1 MHNTQDKNRQ
11 TNKEWEK
18 HTDLNTQGQ
27 MNGKS
32 KKGWKTDNDT
42 QWRVKHT
49 QKKKNISRRLNPAIS
64 FKAGLTP
71 LDLTWMKEGC
81 HSNSLFILI
90 SIYLDTISLYMY
102 TDNKEIFYSLTWPVL
117 KMLAYIF
124 NHRADSRFTLFSDT

>member
-32 KKGWKTDNDT
+32 KKGWKTDKRHAVESKT
-42 QWRVKHT
+42 YPKE
-49 QKKKNISRRLNPAIS
+49 KNISKRLNPAIS

-71 LDLTWMKEGC
+71 LDLT
-81 HSNSLFILI
+81 
-90 SIYLDTISLYMY
+90 
-102 TDNKEIFYSLTWPVL
+102 
-117 KMLAYIF
+117 
-124 NHRADSRFTLFSDT
+124 